1 MNKVLLELIPKT
13 CFYSNVRTLLPTK
26 YWNLLRKESYRLAD
40 NKCEICKQ
48 TGKEQGYRHNVEC
61 HEIWEY
67 NDELKVQKLLGL
79 ISLCPKCHQVKHFGR
94 ATAIGKQAEVLK
106 HMEDVNSWTHKQCV
120 DHLAE
125 TTIIHKERSKYK
137 WRLDLGILTE
147 LCDIPKKLLT
157 EAEKKRK
164 I

>member
-1 MNKVLLELIPKT
+1 MKVLLELIPKT
-13 CFYSNVRTLLPTK
+13 CFYTNVRTLLPTK
-26 YWNLLRKESYRLAD
+26 YWNILRKESYAKAG

-61 HEIWEY
+61 HEIWDY
-67 NDELKVQKLLGL
+67 NDEVKTQKLIGL

-106 HMEDVNSWTHKQCV
+106 HMETVNGWSHKECL

-125 TTIIHKERSKYK
+125 TMTIHMDRSQYK
-137 WRLDLGILTE
+137 WRLDLGILSE
-147 LCDIPKKLLT
+147 LCDVPKELLT
-157 EAEKKRK
+157 KAEKKRL
-164 I
+164 